1 MLKTLRKSRVGGGS
15 YMSLQWIV
23 VVLIGFLFSINFLYA
38 EPVEAELSEED
49 ANLSIP
55 VNELKTLQSLLVVKT
70 NLSKEIKLLGK
81 ELAKTVAPSE
91 KQIIDK
97 QLESLGQELA
107 EINLNFEQIA
117 TDLHSA
123 AEFQD
128 TNKKFNLKEDL
139 GSLVEPIVQEMKH
152 LTSPIR
158 EKNRFRDEITISV
171 QQMLNA
177 LAAKE
182 NLKKLLEHEKDKN
195 LKAELTSLERKWK
208 RRYRQA
214 ESRNNLAQ
222 AQLDMLEAAEANT
235 TFLQSSKDYFR
246 EFFQKRGLYLLL
258 GFGSFLGVLL
268 TSKLIYKY
276 IIRHLPGMEGV
287 DRSFRQRLI
296 DLVYRSLTIALSI
309 MAPMMVFYAFGD
321 WLLFS
326 LGLLILIGLAW
337 GLKYTVPKMWH
348 QALLLLN
355 IGAVREGERVF
366 LDGLPWRVKSLN
378 VYSELDNPIS
388 GLRIRIPIES
398 LVDEVSRP
406 IAKGEPWFPCKKS
419 DWVILSDGVRGKVV
433 GISQEM
439 IELVERGGAKV
450 NYQMQDFLSSN
461 PRNLSTSFRLKE
473 IIGIS
478 YDLQA
483 ECTGEVLEKLSAYLE
498 EQIRHE
504 GYDKSLLNLRVEFEQ
519 ANASSLDI
527 VIIADFKGDL
537 ADIYNR
543 MRRNIRRWSV
553 DACTKYD
560 WEIPFTQLT
569 LHQK

>member
-1 MLKTLRKSRVGGGS
+1 MMTTWSMITVKKAFF
-15 YMSLQWIV
+15 LQWLGVAITSF
-23 VVLIGFLFSINFLYA
+23 FLTGSLLHA
-38 EPVEAELSEED
+38 EQDNTESSSVESKLPV
-49 ANLSIP
+49 P
-55 VNELKTLQSLLVVKT
+55 VNELKTLQSLFIVKT
-70 NLSKEIKLLGK
+70 NLSKEIKLLSK
-81 ELAKTVAPSE
+81 ELSKTVAPSE
-91 KQIIDK
+91 KQLINK
-97 QLESLGQELA
+97 QLESLGAELA
-107 EINLNFEQIA
+107 EVNLNFEQIA

-123 AEFQD
+123 TQYQAE
-128 TNKKFNLKEDL
+128 NEKFNLKDDL
-139 GSLVEPIVQEMKH
+139 GSLIEPIVQEMKH
-152 LTSPIR
+152 LTAPIR
-158 EKNRFRDEITISV
+158 EKNRFRDEIQTSEA
-171 QQMLNA
+171 QMLNA
-177 LAAKE
+177 LAASE
-182 NLKKLLEHEKDKN
+182 NLKKLQVHEKDKI
-195 LKAELTSLERKWK
+195 LKNEFKILEKKWK
-208 RRYRQA
+208 RRYQQA
-214 ESRNNLAQ
+214 ESRHNLAR
-222 AQLDMLEAAEANT
+222 AQLDMLEAADADK

-246 EFFQKRGLYLLL
+246 QFFQKRGLYLLL
-258 GFGSFLGVLL
+258 GLGSLLGVLL
-268 TSKLIYKY
+268 ASKLLYKY
-276 IIRHLPGMEGV
+276 VIRNLPGMTGS
-287 DRSFRQRLI
+287 DRSFRQRLVELI
-296 DLVYRSLTIALSI
+296 YRFLTVTFAI
-309 MAPMMVFYAFGD
+309 MAPMLVFYAFGD

-326 LGLLILIGLAW
+326 LGLLILIGVAW
-337 GLKYTVPKMWH
+337 GLKYTVPKMWQ

-366 LDGLPWRVKSLN
+366 MDGLPWRVKSLN

-388 GLRIRIPIES
+388 GLRIRVPIET

-473 IIGIS
+473 ILGIS

-483 ECTGEVLEKLSAYLE
+483 GSTGEVLEKLSAYIE

-519 ANASSLDI
+519 ASASSLDI
-527 VIIADFKGDL
+527 LIIADFKGDL

-543 MRRNIRRWSV
+543 MRRNVRRWSV
-553 DACTKYD
+553 DACTKYG